1 MLAERAEA
9 QEDSVFQVAYPTA
22 VSQGVLRRGAGGR
35 GRSVAAVRI
44 ERMAAMVFVGLVQQ
58 KMEADRERAEGWGR
72 WDFGGADDQLCVC
85 VCVCV

>member
-1 MLAERAEA
+1 MQVTLGTSLRGVAGGWGVGDGETEGPGVLAERAEA

-44 ERMAAMVFVGLVQQ
+44 ERMAAMVFVGLVQ
-58 KMEADRERAEGWGR
+58 
-72 WDFGGADDQLCVC
+72 
-85 VCVCV
+85 